1 MSVAIDDMVAR
12 VYGGSE
18 LGVLSLTAPGE
29 AHPRVEY
36 VGGDLFVG
44 LDVDG
49 AALTRGQAESLPRAF
64 GDVLARSLP
73 PVGVFPDPLDG
84 VVRIDDEARA
94 AGVLIEP
101 ARVAELCGG
110 DPVVF
115 ALARDALM
123 IVGADDEGAI
133 GRVLDAAEALFDE
146 ARPLVSAH
154 PLALVDG
161 EWAPFPL
168 ADRFPALATRVE
180 RVRRLFSVR
189 AYERQAPALER
200 PDVHIAE
207 PKIHVRDDGITL
219 TFAAWPKGVA
229 TLLPVVDDVMIADP
243 SGSLSVATM
252 SEFLAAAG
260 DAVVRTGLS
269 PVRYFVPG
277 EAPR

>member
-1 MSVAIDDMVAR
+1 MSLAVADAVPR

-36 VGGDLFVG
+36 VGGDLFIG

-49 AALTRGQAESLPRAF
+49 AALTRGQAETLPESF
-64 GDVLARSLP
+64 GDVLARSLA
-73 PVGVFPDPLDG
+73 PVGDLPAPLDG
-84 VVRIDDEARA
+84 VVRVDDEVRA

-101 ARVAELCGG
+101 GRVAGLCGAN
-110 DPVVF
+110 PVVF

-123 IVGADDEGAI
+123 IVGADDEAAV

-154 PLALVDG
+154 PVALVDG
-161 EWAPFPL
+161 AWAPFPL
-168 ADRFPALATRVE
+168 RDRFPALAMRVE
-180 RVRRLFSVR
+180 RVTRLFSVR

-207 PKIHVRDDGITL
+207 PKIHVRDDGVTV

-229 TLLPVVDDVMIADP
+229 TLLPVVDNVMIADP
-243 SGSLSVATM
+243 GGSLSVATM
-252 SEFLAAAG
+252 GEFLAAAG

-269 PVRYFVPG
+269 PLRYFVPG
-277 EAPR
+277 DAPH